1 MKKELTE
8 KQKKLI
14 AVSGVLIFIVL
25 SAVIFV
31 YAGRPMIRFLSEP
44 EKFRAWV
51 DDKGIL
57 GRLAFM
63 GMAILQVFVAVI
75 PGEPIEIAAGYAFG
89 ALEGTILCMI
99 SMTVG
104 SMLVFWFVRK
114 FGMKAVEVFFP
125 REKIYSLKFLQNKK
139 RMTFWIAIIFFIP
152 GTPKD
157 LLCYFVGLTDIKTMH
172 WLLIS
177 AIARIPSIV
186 TSTIGGDALGLRN
199 YKAAVIA
206 FSVAIAVCGAGL
218 LIYRAITRK
227 KHDQAEKD
235 AETDEKAFESRKS
248 A

>member
-1 MKKELTE
+1 MKRELTE
-8 KQKKLI
+8 QQKKLI
-14 AVSGVLIFIVL
+14 AVGGVLIFIAL

-31 YAGRPMIRFLSEP
+31 YAGKPMIRFLSEP

-51 DDKGIL
+51 DDKGLL

-63 GMAILQVFVAVI
+63 GMVILQVFVAVI

-89 ALEGTILCMI
+89 ALEGTLLCMI
-99 SMTVG
+99 SMTAG

-139 RMTFWIAIIFFIP
+139 RMTLWIAVIFCIP

-157 LLCYFVGLTDIKTMH
+157 LLCYFVGLTDIKTAH

-177 AIARIPSIV
+177 FFARVPSIV
-186 TSTIGGDALGLRN
+186 TSTIGGNALGLQN
-199 YKAAVIA
+199 YKTAIIA
-206 FSVAIAVCGAGL
+206 FAVAIVVCGAGL
-218 LIYRAITRK
+218 LVYRSITRK
-227 KHDQAEKD
+227 KQKLAQK
-235 AETDEKAFESRKS
+235 ESEIAGKS
-248 A
+248 L

>member
-8 KQKKLI
+8 QQKKLI
-14 AVSGVLIFIVL
+14 AVGGVLIFIVL
-25 SAVIFV
+25 SAVVFV

-51 DDKGIL
+51 DDRGIL

-75 PGEPIEIAAGYAFG
+75 PGEPLEIAAGYAFG
-89 ALEGTILCMI
+89 AVEGTILCVI
-99 SMTVG
+99 SMTLG

-114 FGMKAVEVFFP
+114 CGIRAVEVFFP
-125 REKIYSLKFLQNKK
+125 REKIASLKFLQNKK
-139 RMTFWIAIIFFIP
+139 RMTLWIAVIFFIP

-157 LLCYFVGLTDIKTMH
+157 LLCYFVGLTDIRTSH

-177 AIARIPSIV
+177 MFARIPSIV
-186 TSTIGGDALGLRN
+186 TSTVGGDALGMQD
-199 YKAAVIA
+199 YKAALIA
-206 FSVAIAVCGAGL
+206 FAVAAAVCGAGL

-227 KHDQAEKD
+227 KQDHAEK
-235 AETDEKAFESRKS
+235 SH
-248 A
+248 

>member
-8 KQKKLI
+8 KQKKII
-14 AVSGVLIFIVL
+14 AIGGVLIFIVL
-25 SAVIFV
+25 CAIIFV
-31 YAGRPMIRFLSEP
+31 YAGKPMIRFLSEP

-51 DDKGIL
+51 DGKGIL

-63 GMAILQVFVAVI
+63 GMVILQVFVAVI

-89 ALEGTILCMI
+89 ALEGTILCII

-125 REKIYSLKFLQNKK
+125 REKIHSLKFLRNKK
-139 RMTFWIAIIFFIP
+139 RMTLWIAIIFFIP

-177 AIARIPSIV
+177 AVARIPSIV
-186 TSTIGGDALGLRN
+186 TSTIGGNALGTQN
-199 YKAAVIA
+199 YKTAIIA
-206 FSVAIAVCGAGL
+206 FAVALIVCGAGL
-218 LIYRAITRK
+218 MLYRSITQK
-227 KHDQAEKD
+227 KQDPFSMKVIIVP
-235 AETDEKAFESRKS
+235 RR
-248 A
+248 